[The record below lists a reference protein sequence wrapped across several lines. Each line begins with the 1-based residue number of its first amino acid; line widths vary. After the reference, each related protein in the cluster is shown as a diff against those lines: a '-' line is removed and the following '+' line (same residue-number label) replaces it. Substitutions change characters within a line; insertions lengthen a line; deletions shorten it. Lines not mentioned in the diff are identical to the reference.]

1 MPCDFLHDHPQ
12 FADLVRIVAEEKGI
26 DPALERLIEL
36 ALTRAMLGRLGLGP
50 ARTQGAIG
58 TGAVNDLLTNPAYLA
73 VTFRLTADCL
83 PVRSRRTVD
92 AH

>member
-1 MPCDFLHDHPQ
+1 MAWGPQ
-12 FADLVRIVAEEKGI
+12 AVHQC
-26 DPALERLIEL
+26 LIEL
-36 ALTRAMLGRLGLGP
+36 ALTWAMLGRLGPGL
-50 ARTQGAIG
+50 ARTQVAIG
-58 TGAVNDLLTNPAYLA
+58 TGAVNDLLTTAAYLA